1 MEKFDGMLLSCNAT
15 QTGLELQFED
25 DQSFAYAQRVWDWVN
40 GADNHTFLMVVGAGD
55 CDNNPYRVPYSVSEL
70 SYDED
75 LNIAY
80 LNATTGSWRD
90 LAQSY
95 QLQVGNIAMPQG
107 GSRGKRDITKGV
119 SFPLANEL
127 PFVAKV
133 EQGPILGELE
143 CEDCRTTGQ
152 IDFELRVTQ
161 NAIGFPDGVELRMS
175 PKGVSAVA
183 NLKLKIGSNFKSK
196 KEVFKETVLS
206 FPLNGITIPPDILN
220 VGPFLDIDAGV
231 EVTGVEGSI
240 TVSGGVTST
249 ISDSAILRANLFDP
263 SDNEFSGW
271 LPDIDFLPPT
281 IEAQVSATLQM
292 FFMPALRLKAE
303 ALGQGVE
310 AGLELKLPFID
321 LKLEA
326 TANSDGGVCDDP
338 AKTLGVEIEPSIGA
352 EFKFEAGTTD
362 GEKTP
367 IEVTIATTS
376 FPLGGICFGTN
387 LDGDSDVPPAS
398 SSSPKPSASKSS
410 SQTST
415 ATTAPATKCT
425 ANNGLFGTCI
435 STNACSK
442 QGGVSEAGHCPGGAD
457 IQCCYQSDGSG
468 DSCKTDD
475 GTSGTCMSTAACSN
489 ANAQSVPGFCAGP
502 TNIQCCIPK
511 AEPAATS
518 NVCVLPDSGVS
529 GECISTGSCS
539 SLGGTST
546 PGLCPGAANIQCCT
560 YSTCFVGMQEG
571 TCQPTS
577 SCKGSTHAGFCPGGS
592 NIQCCTP

>member
-1 MEKFDGMLLSCNAT
+1 MASLRHSFGILLSTLILAHLVNALELVAIRPRGDLGPKSRLRPRDTSLLDLRSTETFLWGADNSSAPLANFTIYAPENNRNVLSMEKFDGMLLSCNAT

-25 DQSFAYAQRVWDWVN
+25 DQTFAYAQRVWDWVN

-55 CDNNPYRVPYSVSEL
+55 CSNNPYRVPYSVSDIV
-70 SYDED
+70 YDED
-75 LNIAY
+75 LNIAH

-90 LAQSY
+90 LAPSF
-95 QLQVGNIAMPQG
+95 QLQVGNVATPQTPQ
-107 GSRGKRDITKGV
+107 SRRLRERDITKEV

-133 EQGPILGELE
+133 EQGPIIGELE
-143 CEDCRTTGQ
+143 CENCRTTGK

-161 NAIGFPDGVELRMS
+161 NAVGLPDGVELKMS
-175 PKGVSAVA
+175 PTGVSAVA
-183 NLKLKIGSNFKSK
+183 NLKLKLGSNFKSK

-206 FPLNGITIPPDILN
+206 FPLNSITIPPDILN

-240 TVSGGVTST
+240 TVTGGVTSK

-263 SDNEFSGW
+263 LDNEFSGW
-271 LPDIDFLPPT
+271 LPDIDFLPPE

-292 FFMPALRLKAE
+292 FFMPAVRLKAE

-326 TANSDGGVCDDP
+326 TANSKGGVCDDP
-338 AKTLGVEIEPSIGA
+338 AKTIGVEIEPSIGA

-387 LDGDSDVPPAS
+387 PDGNDAPPPPAS
-398 SSSPKPSASKSS
+398 SSKSSPAAPKSS
-410 SQTST
+410 SKAST
-415 ATTAPATKCT
+415 ATSAPATKCT
-425 ANNGLFGTCI
+425 ANNGIFG
-435 STNACSK
+435 STS
-442 QGGVSEAGHCPGGAD
+442 
-457 IQCCYQSDGSG
+457 
-468 DSCKTDD
+468 
-475 GTSGTCMSTAACSN
+475 SN
-489 ANAQSVPGFCAGP
+489 Q
-502 TNIQCCIPK
+502 QY
-511 AEPAATS
+511 
-518 NVCVLPDSGVS
+518 
-529 GECISTGSCS
+529 
-539 SLGGTST
+539 
-546 PGLCPGAANIQCCT
+546 LCPQR
-560 YSTCFVGMQEG
+560 
-571 TCQPTS
+571 
-577 SCKGSTHAGFCPGGS
+577 
-592 NIQCCTP
+592 